1 MLSIEEK
8 TKIKIKLNNIK
19 HYLKLGYSCN
29 NGDILEVFSYEVPKN
44 KKQKIIVKCSECGE
58 EKIISAGQYLYKNK
72 IVYCKKCIQKHREE
86 TVLKKYGCKNV
97 FQLEE
102 IQEKQKSTI
111 LEKYGVENVFQLDEI
126 KEKSKETLIS
136 KYGADH
142 PMRVKKIAEEVTKK
156 SFETIYK
163 NGSQS
168 CSSEQKH
175 IFEIIGGELNY
186 LFESFWLD
194 IFFKNDNIYL
204 EYDGSGHDISVKY
217 HKISEEDF
225 KKKEIIR
232 YKLLKSRG
240 LKEIQIIS
248 RKDILP
254 ADDIL
259 LNMVNVSFDV
269 LKNNLSD
276 YIVFDIDKHFIKY
289 KNFFMKYDFKKNII
303 FDKNNSIVT
312 TIGENI

>member
-8 TKIKIKLNNIK
+8 TKIEIKLNNIK
-19 HYLKLGYSCN
+19 HYLRLGYSCN

-44 KKQKIIVKCSECGE
+44 RKQKITVKCSECGE

-86 TVLKKYGCKNV
+86 TVLEKYGCKNI

-102 IQEKQKSTI
+102 IQEKQKSAI
-111 LEKYGVENVFQLDEI
+111 LKKYGVENVFQLEEV

-136 KYGADH
+136 KYGVDH
-142 PMRVKKIAEEVTKK
+142 PMRVKEIAEKVRKK
-156 SFETIYK
+156 SYETIYR

-168 CSSEQKH
+168 CSSEQRH

-204 EYDGSGHDISVKY
+204 EYNGSGHDISVKY
-217 HKISEEDF
+217 HKIPEEDF

-232 YKLLKSRG
+232 YKLLQSRG

-254 ADDIL
+254 TDDIV
-259 LNMVNVSFDV
+259 LNIVNVSFDV